1 MKENYRELELE
12 VIRFENQDIITSS
25 SNESIGEGEVDD
37 D

>member
-25 SNESIGEGEVDD
+25 GNEGIGESDENDD
-37 D
+37 